1 MKQSFKRNGEVT
13 SIDKGKIRIIMETSD
28 ERRNGSAGT
37 ESVTFEEI
45 RQMQRNNEL
54 RAERDRIEQQR
65 RSEELDRRMAETAQF
80 MKEQWKEAREFI
92 AELRES
98 NKELRERQMETS
110 RHIEET
116 NRQMKETDRKFK
128 QMYNQFTTQW
138 GHVLEEVTKPS
149 ALKLFKE
156 IGIDIDHIFQESMH
170 RKEED
175 REMEADIILVN
186 TTAVVVVEVKTT
198 LRTDDVDYF
207 LKKMGEFKRL
217 FKEFKDKTVYVAVA
231 AIKFNNSSD
240 IYAKKNGIFVLR
252 SNSDHI
258 YKLENIPE
266 EKRRKF

>member
-1 MKQSFKRNGEVT
+1 
-13 SIDKGKIRIIMETSD
+13 METSD

-37 ESVTFEEI
+37 GSVTFEEI
-45 RQMQRNNEL
+45 REMQRNYEL
-54 RAERDRIEQQR
+54 RVERDRIEQQR
-65 RSEELDRRMAETAQF
+65 RSEELDRRFAETAQLI
-80 MKEQWKEAREFI
+80 K
-92 AELRES
+92 ELRES
-98 NKELRERQMETS
+98 QKETAKQ
-110 RHIEET
+110 I
-116 NRQMKETDRKFK
+116 KETDRKFK
-128 QMYNQFTTQW
+128 QMYNQVTTQW

-207 LKKMGEFKRL
+207 LKKMAEFKRL

-240 IYAKKNGIFVLR
+240 IYAKKKGIFVLR